1 MGFEMRAEARDVARR
16 TREVLLS
23 RMIASDIKLTDTE
36 QIQVRAAVSETRPK
50 GSLIAE
56 EGDSRRLCY
65 LISGWALRQTF
76 VADGK
81 RQISGFLIPGD
92 PLEPF
97 SCIGEVVSSGI
108 VAITPVELLDIA
120 KITNFRGMQLLPVM
134 ERFGAIVARE
144 HLRYYRNQMVR
155 LGGHSAAQRLAHLLL
170 ELQERL
176 SSVGL
181 VNQGLFEFPLTQ
193 EMLADA
199 LGLHVVHVNRT
210 MKQLRDAGL
219 VYQKDDF
226 LHIVKQKE
234 LEALAEYAGLIE

>member
-1 MGFEMRAEARDVARR
+1 MGFEMPAEARDVASR

-23 RMIASDIKLTDTE
+23 RMVVSHVELTDAE
-36 QIQVRAAVSETRPK
+36 RIQVRAAASETRPK

-56 EGDSRRLCY
+56 EGDSRRFCY
-65 LISGWALRQTF
+65 LINGWALRQTF
-76 VADGK
+76 LADGK
-81 RQISGFLIPGD
+81 RQVSGFLIPGD

-108 VAITPVELLDIA
+108 VAITSVELLDMA
-120 KITNFRGMQLLPVM
+120 KITNFRGTQLLPVA

-155 LGGHSAAQRLAHLLL
+155 LGCHSAVQRMAHLLL
-170 ELQERL
+170 ELHERL

-181 VNQGLFEFPLTQ
+181 ANQGLFEFPVTQ

-199 LGLHVVHVNRT
+199 LGLSVVHVNRT
-210 MKQLRDAGL
+210 IKQLREAGL
-219 VYQKDDF
+219 VYQKDNF
-226 LHIVKQKE
+226 MHIVKQRV
-234 LEALAEYAGLIE
+234 LEALAEYVGPD

>member
-1 MGFEMRAEARDVARR
+1 MVTSGV
-16 TREVLLS
+16 
-23 RMIASDIKLTDTE
+23 KLTGTE
-36 QIQVRAAVSETRPK
+36 QIQVRAATSESRPK

-97 SCIGEVVSSGI
+97 SYIGEVVSSGI

-120 KITNFRGMQLLPVM
+120 KITNSRGTNALPVI

-155 LGGHSAAQRLAHLLL
+155 LGGHSALQRLAHLLL

-176 SSVGL
+176 LSVGL

-210 MKQLRDAGL
+210 MKQLRDGGL
-219 VYQKDDF
+219 VYQKDDC
-226 LHIVKQKE
+226 LHILKQDE
-234 LEALAEYAGLIE
+234 LEALSEYPGLD